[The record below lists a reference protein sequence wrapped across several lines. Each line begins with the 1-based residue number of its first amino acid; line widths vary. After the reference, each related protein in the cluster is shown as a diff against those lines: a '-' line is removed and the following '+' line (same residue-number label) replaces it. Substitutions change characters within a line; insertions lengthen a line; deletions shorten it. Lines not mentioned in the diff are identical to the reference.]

1 METEL
6 HHDRKIQN
14 PFELF
19 HYSTQTKATILIW
32 LLRKLIRLGIGFEG
46 NSSTPDIQQITCAHD
61 KKLLILTYS
70 DEYSSYLIVLL
81 LLQQVM

>member
-19 HYSTQTKATILIW
+19 HYSTQTKATILICLIW
-32 LLRKLIRLGIGFEG
+32 LLKKIIRLEIGLED
-46 NSSTPDIQQITCAHD
+46 NSSTLTY
-61 KKLLILTYS
+61 KKLHVHMIKS
-70 DEYSSYLIVLL
+70 VADIDK
-81 LLQQVM
+81 